1 MFYILMVGA
10 VMVLRKKIPTAP
22 RPYRT
27 WGYPI
32 VPLIYIS
39 IAGILIIDLIYLAP
53 MTSGIGFLLVL
64 TGVPIYLVWRKRA
77 VGIN

>member
-1 MFYILMVGA
+1 IVSADLVFYILMVGA
-10 VMVLRKKIPTAP
+10 VIVLRKKMPAAP

-39 IAGILIIDLIYLAP
+39 IAGIFRRKTITAP
-53 MTSGIGFLLVL
+53 TM
-64 TGVPIYLVWRKRA
+64 RM
-77 VGIN
+77 